1 MGHRA
6 ALFDLDGTL
15 LDTAPDLV
23 GALNVLRR
31 EEGLAEAPVADFRAY
46 VSQGSLGLIRAGL
59 PPADEAQE
67 SRWRQRFL
75 DWYERNMLRATQPFQ
90 GVEGLLDELDRRAI
104 PWAVVTNKP
113 EFLTLPLLAQLG
125 WKGRAGCVICG
136 DTLTTAKPHP
146 APVLLACELLGVEPA
161 AAIMVGDDPRDMEAA
176 EAAGTTPVL
185 MSYGYGVQA
194 ALTAALPPAH
204 VLDQPAEIL
213 RLFANVS

>member
-1 MGHRA
+1 MVHRA

-75 DWYERNMLRATQPFQ
+75 D
-90 GVEGLLDELDRRAI
+90 
-104 PWAVVTNKP
+104 
-113 EFLTLPLLAQLG
+113 
-125 WKGRAGCVICG
+125 
-136 DTLTTAKPHP
+136 
-146 APVLLACELLGVEPA
+146 
-161 AAIMVGDDPRDMEAA
+161 
-176 EAAGTTPVL
+176 
-185 MSYGYGVQA
+185 
-194 ALTAALPPAH
+194 
-204 VLDQPAEIL
+204 
-213 RLFANVS
+213 